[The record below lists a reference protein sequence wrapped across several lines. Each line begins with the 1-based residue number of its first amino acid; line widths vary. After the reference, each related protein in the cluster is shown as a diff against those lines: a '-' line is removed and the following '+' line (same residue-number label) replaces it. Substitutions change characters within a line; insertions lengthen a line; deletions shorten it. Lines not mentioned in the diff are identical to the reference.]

1 MFYGEPRWPLVGM
14 NKGVAMLSMR
24 YSVRFGARC
33 LLVACLCGIATIAG
47 ASDFQD
53 NGVRLFMEN
62 KPAEA
67 APVLEQASREA
78 GADEKI
84 FLYLGIAYQQLNRWD
99 DAIAAFRK
107 GLGVSVQ
114 YRHMFLF
121 NIANSF
127 FAQGRNAF
135 SLDYYDQAI
144 AAKNDFAP
152 AYLNRANA
160 KMRLGDQSGAA
171 SDYTLYLSLEPG
183 SAQATEIRRLLDLL
197 GAKATAA
204 AQAKAQAEAQK
215 LAEEQA
221 RQAMLDAVA
230 QSLLQAA
237 ESTTNLSA
245 GSGDVQGYDSDTSLD
260 N

>member
-1 MFYGEPRWPLVGM
+1 MPSIR
-14 NKGVAMLSMR
+14 N
-24 YSVRFGARC
+24 SVRFVARFVF
-33 LLVACLCGIATIAG
+33 LACLCGIATMAG
-47 ASDFQD
+47 ASDFQN

-78 GADEKI
+78 GVDEKI
-84 FLYLGIAYQQLNRWD
+84 FLYLGISYQQLNRWD

-107 GLGVSVQ
+107 GLGISVH

-144 AAKNDFAP
+144 TAKNDFAP

-160 KMRLGDQSGAA
+160 RMRLGDQSGAA
-171 SDYTLYLSLEPG
+171 ADYALYLSLEPG
-183 SAQATEIRRLLDLL
+183 SAQAADIRRLLDLL
-197 GAKATAA
+197 ASKSTAA

-245 GSGDVQGYDSDTSLD
+245 GSGDVQSYDSDTSLD
-260 N
+260 D

>member
-1 MFYGEPRWPLVGM
+1 MLALQGPPRTRA
-14 NKGVAMLSMR
+14 VAIL
-24 YSVRFGARC
+24 F
-33 LLVACLCGIATIAG
+33 ACLAGTVTMTG

-53 NGVRLFMEN
+53 NGIRLFMEN

-67 APVLEQASREA
+67 APLLEQASREQ

-107 GLGVSVQ
+107 GLAASVQ

-135 SLDYYDQAI
+135 SLEYYDQAI
-144 AAKNDFAP
+144 ATKNDFAP

-160 KMRLGDQSGAA
+160 RMRLGDQSGASA
-171 SDYTLYLSLEPG
+171 DYSLYLSLEPG
-183 SAQATEIRRLLDLL
+183 STQAAEIRRLLDLL

-204 AQAKAQAEAQK
+204 AQAKALAEAQK

-221 RQAMLDAVA
+221 QKAMLDAVA

-245 GSGDVQGYDSDTSLD
+245 GSGDVQSYDSDTSLD
-260 N
+260 D

>member
-1 MFYGEPRWPLVGM
+1 MQNSIRFRARVLLFAYLFG
-14 NKGVAMLSMR
+14 
-24 YSVRFGARC
+24 SVV
-33 LLVACLCGIATIAG
+33 LIA

-53 NGVRLFMEN
+53 NGIRLFMEN

-67 APVLEQASREA
+67 APVLEQATKEA
-78 GADEKI
+78 GADEKV

-135 SLDYYDQAI
+135 SLEYYDQAI
-144 AAKNDFAP
+144 AARNDFTP

-160 KMRLGDQSGAA
+160 RMRLGDQAGASA
-171 SDYTLYLSLEPG
+171 DYSLYLSLEPG
-183 SAQATEIRRLLDLL
+183 SVQAAEIRRLLDLL

-204 AQAKAQAEAQK
+204 AQAKALAEAQK

-245 GSGDVQGYDSDTSLD
+245 GSGDVQSYASDTSLD
-260 N
+260 D

>member
-1 MFYGEPRWPLVGM
+1 MQNSIRFRARVLLFAYLFGI
-14 NKGVAMLSMR
+14 VAL
-24 YSVRFGARC
+24 
-33 LLVACLCGIATIAG
+33 IA

-53 NGVRLFMEN
+53 NGIRLFMEN

-67 APVLEQASREA
+67 APVLEQAAKEA
-78 GADEKI
+78 GADEKV

-107 GLGVSVQ
+107 GLGISIQ

-135 SLDYYDQAI
+135 SLEYYDQTI

-160 KMRLGDQSGAA
+160 RMRLGDQAGASA
-171 SDYTLYLSLEPG
+171 DYSLYLSLEPG
-183 SAQATEIRRLLDLL
+183 SVQAAEIRRLLDLL

-204 AQAKAQAEAQK
+204 AQAKALAEAQK

-221 RQAMLDAVA
+221 RQAMLDSVA

-245 GSGDVQGYDSDTSLD
+245 GSGDVQSYDSDTSLD
-260 N
+260 D

>member
-1 MFYGEPRWPLVGM
+1 MLALQGPPRTRA
-14 NKGVAMLSMR
+14 VAIL
-24 YSVRFGARC
+24 F
-33 LLVACLCGIATIAG
+33 ACLAGIVTMTG

-53 NGVRLFMEN
+53 NGIRLFMEN

-67 APVLEQASREA
+67 APLLEQASREQ

-107 GLGVSVQ
+107 GLAASVQ

-135 SLDYYDQAI
+135 SLEYYDQAI
-144 AAKNDFAP
+144 ATKNDFAP

-160 KMRLGDQSGAA
+160 RMRLGDQSGASA
-171 SDYTLYLSLEPG
+171 DYSLYLSLEPG
-183 SAQATEIRRLLDLL
+183 STQAVEIRRLLDLL

-204 AQAKAQAEAQK
+204 AQAKALAEAQK

-221 RQAMLDAVA
+221 QKAMLDAVA

-245 GSGDVQGYDSDTSLD
+245 GSGDVQSYDSDTSLD
-260 N
+260 D

>member
-1 MFYGEPRWPLVGM
+1 MPAPQGPQRIRA
-14 NKGVAMLSMR
+14 VAIL
-24 YSVRFGARC
+24 F
-33 LLVACLCGIATIAG
+33 ACLAGIVATAG
-47 ASDFQD
+47 ASDLQD
-53 NGVRLFMEN
+53 NGIRLFMEN

-67 APVLEQASREA
+67 APLLEQASREQ

-107 GLGVSVQ
+107 GLATSVQ

-135 SLDYYDQAI
+135 SLEYYDQAI
-144 AAKNDFAP
+144 AIKNDYAP

-160 KMRLGDQSGAA
+160 RMRLGDQSGASA
-171 SDYTLYLSLEPG
+171 DYSLYLSLEPG
-183 SAQATEIRRLLDLL
+183 SAQAAEIRRLLDLL

-204 AQAKAQAEAQK
+204 AQAKALADAQK

-221 RQAMLDAVA
+221 QKAMLDAVA

-245 GSGDVQGYDSDTSLD
+245 GSGDVQSYDSDTSLD
-260 N
+260 D